1 MVIFSQSEDTSCNIN
16 NKITTNV
23 KISDLQYNQAQDKQI
38 TEGYYKNQNLSTLIY
53 NYSIRIESIES
64 PNSSVLQE
72 AENII
77 QNSVFK

>member
-38 TEGYYKNQNLSTLIY
+38 TEGY
-53 NYSIRIESIES
+53 
-64 PNSSVLQE
+64 
-72 AENII
+72 
-77 QNSVFK
+77 